1 MIYYRYIFQNK
12 LNKACFQ
19 HDMTCENFKDLPRRT
34 VSDNVLVHK
43 AFTIARNSKCD
54 KYQHEVALMVY
65 TFFDKMSADGAI
77 ESEILS
83 NQHPPESGMWQLAE

>member
-34 VSDNVLVHK
+34 VSGNVLVHK

-54 KYQHEVALMVY
+54 KYQHELMVLLKVK
-65 TFFDKMSADGAI
+65 FCQIS
-77 ESEILS
+77 ILR
-83 NQHPPESGMWQLAE
+83 NQVRDN